1 MSEAANAAECGIG
14 GRTAA
19 GRSAGGPTTGPIGWP
34 RIGVDI
40 GGTKIAAGL
49 VGPDGSVRFADI
61 RPTPAHA
68 GPRAVLDAVRDAVEG
83 VRAAAAGPVAAIGV
97 GAPGVVD
104 ASAGTVL
111 SSTALMADWAG
122 TPVRAY
128 LRAAFPGVA
137 VAVDNDVNAMALGEL
152 RFGAAAGLDSVLY
165 VSVGTGIGGAYAI
178 GGRLVRGAHHAAGE
192 IGHLVASGS
201 RPCSCGGIG
210 HVESVASGPAIEAA
224 YAEACGASG
233 PTGAM
238 TERVGLREIVRRA
251 DAGDPAAA
259 AAIAG
264 AAEVLGTVLGGLTCA
279 FDPEAVVLGGG
290 VAGIGARFT
299 EPLARALRRNLLP
312 AMTQLP
318 LLRAAL
324 GTNAPLVG
332 AAALLDDAGITGV
345 PGLPGLPGLPARPD
359 LPDADAAAR
368 AVTEIAA
375 DGAANVTN
383 ATNEERP

>member
-1 MSEAANAAECGIG
+1 MPGSENAAPPGPG
-14 GRTAA
+14 GRPAARRPAA
-19 GRSAGGPTTGPIGWP
+19 GSIGWP
-34 RIGVDI
+34 RIGVDV

-49 VGPDGSVRFADI
+49 VGPDGSVRYAAT
-61 RPTPAHA
+61 RPTPAQA
-68 GPRAVLDAVRDAVEG
+68 GPRAVLDAVREAAEG
-83 VRAAAAGPVAAIGV
+83 VRAAASGPVTAIGV

-128 LRAAFPGVA
+128 LRAAFPGLA

-152 RFGAAAGLDSVLY
+152 RFGAAVGLDSVLY

-201 RPCSCGGIG
+201 RRCSCGGIG

-224 YAEACGASG
+224 YAEASGTGAS
-233 PTGAM
+233 A
-238 TERVGLREIVRRA
+238 EHVGLREIVRRA
-251 DAGDPAAA
+251 DAGDPGAAA
-259 AAIAG
+259 VIAG
-264 AAEVLGTVLGGLTCA
+264 AAEVLGTVLGGLACA

-299 EPLARALRRNLLP
+299 EPVDRALRRGLLP
-312 AMTQLP
+312 AMAELP
-318 LLRAAL
+318 LLQAAL

-332 AAALLDDAGITGV
+332 AAALLDDADIT
-345 PGLPGLPGLPARPD
+345 A
-359 LPDADAAAR
+359 LPDPPYAAE
-368 AVTEIAA
+368 TGTAA
-375 DGAANVTN
+375 ETAAPGAAN

>member
-1 MSEAANAAECGIG
+1 MSEAANAAWPGTG
-14 GRTAA
+14 A
-19 GRSAGGPTTGPIGWP
+19 RSAASRPDAGPIGWP
-34 RIGVDI
+34 RIGVDV

-49 VGPDGSVRFADI
+49 VGPDGSVRFADT
-61 RPTPAHA
+61 RPTPAQA
-68 GPRAVLDAVRDAVEG
+68 GPGAVLDAVRDAVEG

-122 TPVRAY
+122 TPIRAY
-128 LRAAFPGVA
+128 LRAAFPGLA

-178 GGRLVRGAHHAAGE
+178 SGRLVRGAHHAAGE

-201 RPCSCGGIG
+201 RRCSCGGIG

-224 YAEACGASG
+224 YAEACGVPSADRPS
-233 PTGAM
+233 ADC
-238 TERVGLREIVRRA
+238 VGLREIVRRA

-259 AAIAG
+259 DVIAR
-264 AAEVLGTVLGGLTCA
+264 AAEVLGTVLGGLACA

-290 VAGIGARFT
+290 VAGIGTRFT
-299 EPLARALRRNLLP
+299 EPLDRAMRRGLLP
-312 AMTQLP
+312 ALAELP
-318 LLRAAL
+318 FLRAAL

-332 AAALLDDAGITGV
+332 AAALLDDPGITG
-345 PGLPGLPGLPARPD
+345 
-359 LPDADAAAR
+359 LPDADAAAHTAPET
-368 AVTEIAA
+368 AVH
-375 DGAANVTN
+375 GAVI

>member
-1 MSEAANAAECGIG
+1 MPEGANAVGCGTG

-19 GRSAGGPTTGPIGWP
+19 GRSAAGPTTGPIGWP
-34 RIGVDI
+34 RIGVDV

-49 VGPDGSVRFADI
+49 VGPDGSVRFA
-61 RPTPAHA
+61 RTCPTPAQA
-68 GPRAVLDAVRDAVEG
+68 GPRAVLDAVRDAAEG
-83 VRAAAAGPVAAIGV
+83 VRTAAAGPVAGIGV

-111 SSTALMADWAG
+111 SSTALLSGWAG
-122 TPVRAY
+122 TPIRAY
-128 LRAAFPGVA
+128 LRAAFPGLA

-152 RFGAAAGLDSVLY
+152 RFGAASGLDSVLY

-178 GGRLVRGAHHAAGE
+178 EGRLVRGAHHAAGE

-201 RPCSCGGIG
+201 RTCSCGGTG

-233 PTGAM
+233 PAGVSA
-238 TERVGLREIVRRA
+238 ERVGLREIVQRA
-251 DAGDPAAA
+251 DAGDVVAA
-259 AAIAG
+259 AAITG

-290 VAGIGARFT
+290 VAGIGAHFT
-299 EPLARALRRNLLP
+299 APLDRALRRGLLP
-312 AMTQLP
+312 TMAELP

-332 AAALLDDAGITGV
+332 AAALLDDTDITAP
-345 PGLPGLPGLPARPD
+345 PGTPAD
-359 LPDADAAAR
+359 DAETDAQAETAADAETAAH
-368 AVTEIAA
+368 
-375 DGAANVTN
+375 GAAI